1 MKIQRYILPKLKEY
15 ASQFRSIA
23 IMGIRQ
29 SGKTTASKL
38 LFSDKGYANFENLDV
53 LTLSQT
59 DPRGFLNQYITKGAI
74 FDEIQKAPVLFNYLQ
89 EILDKETEKGKYILT
104 GSSNFLLNENI
115 SQSLAGRIGFIEMYP
130 FSYSEILEIQPNV
143 TIWEAVFKGGFP
155 EIWAEKI
162 NPIFYYPS
170 YIQSFIEK
178 DVRQLIQSK
187 NLIVYQQFV
196 KLLASRV
203 GQELNLSSLGQE
215 LGIDSKT
222 INSWVSYLQIAGI
235 IYLLPPYFSNF
246 GKRIIKRPKLYFTD
260 TGIVSSLIGIQD
272 EIQLENHPLKGN
284 LFENFVVMEFVKNNS
299 FNFNKANFYYWRTVA
314 GIEIDLLIEKN
325 SKLIPVEIKS
335 GMTYQESWWKNI
347 KKWQEFAKN
356 SEEAIIIYNGIENY
370 ELGNNRKILNYS
382 KIATVLN

>member
-89 EILDKETEKGKYILT
+89 EILDNETEKGKYILT

-347 KKWQEFAKN
+347 KKWQEFAKI

>member
-89 EILDKETEKGKYILT
+89 EILDNETEKGKYILT